1 MCRFKI
7 GTVFDNKWWHWS
19 EILTETHNLWQ
30 PKHNYIVL
38 NTSRISLWIQ
48 QTWSSVQ
55 KLTLQLQRAQWKLH
69 LIIHNKLTFCMCDEA
84 CDIYNKERMRNCHCK
99 KQFANLMITLSI
111 WDGWWDETYLC
122 WEGCALNFLH
132 GIIFEAPLLLLL
144 SFGLF

>member
-1 MCRFKI
+1 MCQFKI

-69 LIIHNKLTFCMCDEA
+69 LIIHNNWWNINKSCKPNILDVWWSMWYLQQQKKGWEIAIAKTICQSHDYIKHMRWVMGW
-84 CDIYNKERMRNCHCK
+84 DI
-99 KQFANLMITLSI
+99 
-111 WDGWWDETYLC
+111 
-122 WEGCALNFLH
+122 
-132 GIIFEAPLLLLL
+132 PLLRGMCPQLLA
-144 SFGLF
+144 